1 MRLEDMNHE
10 FPKMPDEIRAMVE
23 KEVAKQTKGTGT
35 VRLTETAQRR
45 RSRRLAKRMLVASVA
60 AALMLG
66 TTVFAGVLYQMHNE
80 RVGNY
85 GVHTTIEGNT
95 EQKIIEGN
103 IEIPKVTMELGY
115 LPEGMIEVEK
125 QEYSYEDSPNRGGL
139 SIFFYEIDTG
149 ESDFEMLTKDVT
161 EMEECQ
167 IGGRDAVYML
177 LNNFTGDDKAFNQ
190 RIYVMYADVHYI
202 MEMCVAADV
211 SKEEAFK
218 IAEGIRLLPAQEGTE
233 SEALVDC
240 MSWSDYVQSQREFVY
255 NTEESLTAVPKEEMK
270 NTHKIGESFG
280 LTGYV
285 SNMPTED
292 EWKVCVQKVEVLDHV
307 DVLDLSLM
315 GEVFKESLQSET
327 DADGK
332 LLPAERQ
339 YVKYGDGVDSVT
351 EVVNTESVE
360 QKLVYVTVDYT
371 NTGNEELTNVLFLG
385 GLMKI
390 QEYGDEM
397 HLHSWKQPEDGS
409 WDDITY
415 AGNAGFR
422 EMWYYDVYGGEGGNN
437 YISSIQPGETVTVHM
452 AWLVP
457 ADELD
462 LLYLNLDTI
471 SSCYEFSENA
481 LRTGYV
487 DIRQ

>member
-1 MRLEDMNHE
+1 M
-10 FPKMPDEIRAMVE
+10 
-23 KEVAKQTKGTGT
+23 
-35 VRLTETAQRR
+35 
-45 RSRRLAKRMLVASVA
+45 
-60 AALMLG
+60 
-66 TTVFAGVLYQMHNE
+66 
-80 RVGNY
+80 
-85 GVHTTIEGNT
+85 
-95 EQKIIEGN
+95 
-103 IEIPKVTMELGY
+103 
-115 LPEGMIEVEK
+115 
-125 QEYSYEDSPNRGGL
+125 
-139 SIFFYEIDTG
+139 
-149 ESDFEMLTKDVT
+149 
-161 EMEECQ
+161 
-167 IGGRDAVYML
+167 YML

-218 IAEGIRLLPAQEGTE
+218 IAESIRLLPAQAGTE

-240 MSWSDYVQSQREFVY
+240 MRWSDYVQSQREFVY

-385 GLMKI
+385 SLMKI

-422 EMWYYDVYGGEGGNN
+422 EMWYYDVHGGEGGNN

>member
-1 MRLEDMNHE
+1 MRLEDMKQE
-10 FPKMPDEIRAMVE
+10 FPKMPDEMRAMIE
-23 KEVAKQTKGTGT
+23 KEVAKQTR
-35 VRLTETAQRR
+35 VTETARFAENAQRR
-45 RSRRLAKRMLVASVA
+45 RNRRMAKRTLAASVA

-66 TTVFAGVLYQMHNE
+66 TTVFAGALYQMHNE

-85 GVHTTIEGNT
+85 GVHTTVEGST
-95 EQKIIEGN
+95 EQESTVGTV
-103 IEIPKVTMELGY
+103 EIPKVTMELGY
-115 LPEGMIEVEK
+115 LPEGMVEVEK
-125 QEYSYEDSPNRGGL
+125 QKYSYEDSPYQGGVSL
-139 SIFFYEIDTG
+139 CFYEMDTG
-149 ESDFEMLTKDVT
+149 VGDFEMLTENVT

-167 IGGRDAVYML
+167 IGGRDAVYLL
-177 LNNFTGDDKAFNQ
+177 LNNPMEDEKAFNQ
-190 RIYVMYADVHYI
+190 RIYVMYADVHYM
-202 MEMCVAADV
+202 MEMFVGADV

-218 IAEGIRLLPAQEGTE
+218 IAESIRLLPAEEGAE
-233 SEALVDC
+233 SEDVIHGA
-240 MSWSDYVQSQREFVY
+240 SWSDYALSR
-255 NTEESLTAVPKEEMK
+255 TENVESIEEPVTAVTKEEMK

-285 SNMPTED
+285 SDMPTED
-292 EWKVCVQKVEVLDHV
+292 EWKVCVQKVEVLDDV

-315 GEVFKESLQSET
+315 GEDFKESLQNET

-332 LLPAERQ
+332 LLPTERQ

-371 NTGNEELTNVLFLG
+371 NAGNEELTDVLFWG
-385 GLMKI
+385 SLMKM
-390 QEYGDEM
+390 QEDGDKM
-397 HLHSWKQPEDGS
+397 HLYSWKQPEDGA
-409 WDDITY
+409 WDAITY
-415 AGNAGFR
+415 AGNAAFR
-422 EMWYYDVYGGEGGNN
+422 EMWYYDVHGGERGNN

-462 LLYLNLDTI
+462 LLYLNLDTMGGV
-471 SSCYEFSENA
+471 YEFSESA
-481 LRTGYV
+481 LEIGYV

>member
-1 MRLEDMNHE
+1 MRLEDMKQE

-23 KEVAKQTKGTGT
+23 KEVAKQTKGTET
-35 VRLTETAQRR
+35 VQFTESAQRR
-45 RSRRLAKRMLVASVA
+45 RSRRVARRMLVASVA

-66 TTVFAGVLYQMHNE
+66 TTVFAGVLHRMHNE

-85 GVHTTIEGNT
+85 GVHTTVEGNT
-95 EQKIIEGN
+95 EQESTDGTV
-103 IEIPKVTMELGY
+103 EIPKVTMELGY
-115 LPEGMIEVEK
+115 LPEGMVEVEEQK
-125 QEYSYEDSPNRGGL
+125 YSYEDSPYQGGVSL
-139 SIFFYEIDTG
+139 CFYEMDTG
-149 ESDFEMLTKDVT
+149 VGDFEMLTENVT

-167 IGGRDAVYML
+167 IGGRDAVYLL
-177 LNNFTGDDKAFNQ
+177 LNNPTEDEKAFNQ

-202 MEMCVAADV
+202 MEMFVGADV

-218 IAEGIRLLPAQEGTE
+218 IAESIRLLPAQEGTE
-233 SEALVDC
+233 SGDIIHGA
-240 MSWSDYVQSQREFVY
+240 SWSDYAKSREENVESI
-255 NTEESLTAVPKEEMK
+255 EETLTAVPKEEMK

-285 SNMPTED
+285 SDMPTED
-292 EWKVCVQKVEVLDHV
+292 AWKVCVQKVEVLDDV
-307 DVLDLSLM
+307 NVLDLSLM
-315 GEVFKESLQSET
+315 DEDFKESLQKEI

-339 YVKYGDGVDSVT
+339 YVKYGDGVESVT
-351 EVVNTESVE
+351 KVVNTESVE

-371 NTGNEELTNVLFLG
+371 NTGNEELTNVLFSG

-390 QEYGDEM
+390 QENGDEM
-397 HLHSWKQPEDGS
+397 RMYSWKQPEDGA
-409 WDDITY
+409 WDAITY
-415 AGNAGFR
+415 AGSAGFG
-422 EMWYYDVYGGEGGNN
+422 EMWYYDVHGGERGNN

-471 SSCYEFSENA
+471 SSCYEFDENA